1 MDVAPE
7 YIPAPTSK
15 PTFVAGE
22 PTPQPSFKPTNNYPV
37 VKIEVVQTVNGLDAS
52 DFDTPDKLAS
62 NGRMIVLAVMD
73 MINTAIP
80 SGQVNENDVELL
92 SVSSARRRL
101 LSNGVVIKYRVTAGG
116 TGLSASAANA
126 AVQTSLANT
135 AAFASSLQAA
145 YVTVSNAG
153 GYSGS
158 YTGGSLT
165 VIAPVISVISLD
177 TPSPVTSPT
186 AGAEGAAAE
195 GGSGGSGGGGSIG
208 IIIGAAVAGI
218 ALLAAGAYYYYYM
231 KKLKAGK
238 YENESLDDK
247 VKPLDV
253 KVKPLDVK
261 VKPLYTAPSSLPSST
276 QVHPIFEE
284 SDIEAGI
291 TLFLLLLILL
301 HLHSNFLV
309 SKKSP

>member
-1 MDVAPE
+1 VDIAPQ

-15 PTFVAGE
+15 PTFGAGE
-22 PTPQPSFKPTNNYPV
+22 PTPQPSLKPTNNYPV
-37 VKIEVVQTVNGLDAS
+37 VTIEVVQTVNGLDAT

-62 NGRMIVLAVMD
+62 NGRIIVLAVMD

-80 SGQVNENDVELL
+80 SGHVNENDVELL
-92 SVSSARRRL
+92 SVTSARRRL

-116 TGLSASAANA
+116 AGLSAIAANA

-158 YTGGSLT
+158 YTGGPVT
-165 VIAPVISVISLD
+165 VTAPVISVISLD

-186 AGAEGAAAE
+186 AGAEG
-195 GGSGGSGGGGSIG
+195 GSGGGGGGSIG

-218 ALLAAGAYYYYYM
+218 ALLAAGTMYYYYIIR
-231 KKLKAGK
+231 KTKAGK
-238 YENESLDDK
+238 YEIDILDD
-247 VKPLDV
+247 DAST
-253 KVKPLDVK
+253 DVK
-261 VKPLYTAPSSLPSST
+261 VKPLYTAPSPLPSSRG
-276 QVHPIFEE
+276 VHPIFEE

-291 TLFLLLLILL
+291 SSIICSLLKTSNTNILI
-301 HLHSNFLV
+301 S
-309 SKKSP
+309 SY

>member
-1 MDVAPE
+1 MDITPQ

-22 PTPQPSFKPTNNYPV
+22 PTPQPSFKPSKPTNTYPV
-37 VKIEVVQTVNGLDAS
+37 VTIEVVQTVNGLDAT

-101 LSNGVVIKYRVTAGG
+101 LSNGVVIRYRVTAGG

-186 AGAEGAAAE
+186 AGAEG
-195 GGSGGSGGGGSIG
+195 GSGGSGGGGGIG

-218 ALLAAGAYYYYYM
+218 ALLATGAYFYYYM

-238 YENESLDDK
+238 YENESLDDN
-247 VKPLDV
+247 VST
-253 KVKPLDVK
+253 DVK

-291 TLFLLLLILL
+291 VLFLLLLILL

-309 SKKSP
+309 SKKSPRRHTLIV

>member
-1 MDVAPE
+1 
-7 YIPAPTSK
+7 
-15 PTFVAGE
+15 
-22 PTPQPSFKPTNNYPV
+22 
-37 VKIEVVQTVNGLDAS
+37 
-52 DFDTPDKLAS
+52 
-62 NGRMIVLAVMD
+62 MIVLAVME

-186 AGAEGAAAE
+186 AGAEG
-195 GGSGGSGGGGSIG
+195 GSGGSGGGGGSIG
-208 IIIGAAVAGI
+208 IVIGAAVAGI

-238 YENESLDDK
+238 YENESLHDN
-247 VKPLDV
+247 VST
-253 KVKPLDVK
+253 DVK
-261 VKPLYTAPSSLPSST
+261 VKPLYTAPSSIPSST
-276 QVHPIFEE
+276 EVHPIFEE
-284 SDIEAGI
+284 SDIEAGYKRY
-291 TLFLLLLILL
+291 FYY
-301 HLHSNFLV
+301 F
-309 SKKSP
+309 